1 MAGGPLAGI
10 QVLDL
15 TQGVAGPYCTKL
27 FADYGADVVKIERP
41 GAGDPA
47 RRAGPFPDDIPHPE
61 RSGMFLELNTNKQSV
76 TLNLKTASGRRLL
89 RRLAGSS
96 DLVIE
101 SFRPGTLDRLGLDG
115 RALRELNPCAS
126 LVSISS
132 FGQSGPYRDLE
143 ADDLLAYAMG
153 GVLSVTAYPE
163 REPVRIGLY
172 APLFLAGGVAASFA
186 FGAYLGARRSGAGE
200 RVDLSIM
207 EVLAT
212 SMDRGGPNLA
222 SLAYTGE
229 LGHRGTT
236 TRGTTAMPAGVY
248 PCRDGYVMI
257 NTQVA
262 WWPRICRAI
271 GRPDLIEDPRYLERL
286 FDPEFA
292 PEIDALVYPWLLE
305 RSKQEAMEAAQAEG
319 WPVSALNTTA
329 DTFADRHLRARDF
342 FTTLDHPEAGALE
355 YAGLPF
361 RMVGTPGELRR
372 APLLGEHT
380 ARVLVERLGHSRE
393 EIVIL
398 RQRGAI

>member
-10 QVLDL
+10 QVLGL

-27 FADYGADVVKIERP
+27 FADYGADVAKIERP

-132 FGQSGPYRDLE
+132 FGQPGPYRDLE

-186 FGAYLGARRSGAGE
+186 FGAYLGRVAAAPANASTSRSWKCSPPRWIA
-200 RVDLSIM
+200 
-207 EVLAT
+207 AT
-212 SMDRGGPNLA
+212 RTSRP
-222 SLAYTGE
+222 S
-229 LGHRGTT
+229 R
-236 TRGTTAMPAGVY
+236 TRGSWPTVGPLREGPRRCPQASTRAATA
-248 PCRDGYVMI
+248 
-257 NTQVA
+257 T
-262 WWPRICRAI
+262 
-271 GRPDLIEDPRYLERL
+271 
-286 FDPEFA
+286 
-292 PEIDALVYPWLLE
+292 
-305 RSKQEAMEAAQAEG
+305 
-319 WPVSALNTTA
+319 
-329 DTFADRHLRARDF
+329 
-342 FTTLDHPEAGALE
+342 
-355 YAGLPF
+355 
-361 RMVGTPGELRR
+361 
-372 APLLGEHT
+372 
-380 ARVLVERLGHSRE
+380 
-393 EIVIL
+393 
-398 RQRGAI
+398 